1 MLSVSAVRDSA
12 TTSKSENLGTG
23 PRCGTLPDSL
33 TKVIFLSD
41 YIDIIIEKS
50 PKKHQNTEKAKT
62 NSIRLKLF
70 FNFVA
75 ETS

>member
-1 MLSVSAVRDSA
+1 MPFCGGSDGTKVVII
-12 TTSKSENLGTG
+12 SEKREGNG
-23 PRCGTLPDSL
+23 RN
-33 TKVIFLSD
+33 KVIFLSD